1 MARAAQKMADQAAT
15 NEAEALC
22 AYLPALVCDG
32 GVSDWERRFCASL
45 IARRR
50 RFPGR
55 ALSPR
60 QVAALRRIVR
70 SFQDRVM
77 RELSEPGPSEGCR
90 P

>member
-1 MARAAQKMADQAAT
+1 MTAAPRTTDQLAQDA
-15 NEAEALC
+15 AEALC

-50 RFPGR
+50 RLPGR
-55 ALSPR
+55 QLSPR

-77 RELSEPGPSEGCR
+77 REPPASPGAAP
-90 P
+90 